1 MSTRNKLHIYILLFL
16 TTFFYCRVFS
26 EDYSSEAER
35 IASAARLSEISAS
48 SAMQVSQAHD
58 QARTKLL
65 VLLIKQNDEAIQILK
80 EIKNKQ
86 TLHEQKLSKIQE
98 EVAQKLED
106 IKTIQKDKS
115 LNTLLEEIKNK
126 KFKNFF

>member
-1 MSTRNKLHIYILLFL
+1 MKAKIFIFSFLF
-16 TTFFYCRVFS
+16 TFCWKALS
-26 EDYSSEAER
+26 EDYSSEADR

-65 VLLIKQNDEAIQILK
+65 VLLIKQNEEVIRTLE
-80 EIKNKQ
+80 EIKDKQ
-86 TLHEQKLSKIQE
+86 NQYELKLIKLQE
-98 EVAQKLED
+98 DVTQRLEN
-106 IKTIQKDKS
+106 IETNQKDKS
-115 LNTLLEEIKNK
+115 LNILLEEIKNK